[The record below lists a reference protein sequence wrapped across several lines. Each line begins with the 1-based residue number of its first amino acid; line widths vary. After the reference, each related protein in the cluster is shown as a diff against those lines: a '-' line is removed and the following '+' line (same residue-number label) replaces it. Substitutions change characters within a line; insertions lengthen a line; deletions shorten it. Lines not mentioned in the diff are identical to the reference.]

1 MEHFYENSVFHII
14 SLIGRAKGSNTVT
27 IDIKPWM
34 REAVREHLKG
44 SCDAVTKLSI
54 SFSCIYFT
62 SVWILSASPAAHWP
76 SEGLLS
82 AAFCHP
88 LSLNVSTS
96 IPLTTTQNADMLE
109 HRPRGNNEMNH
120 RGDGLRRPGIH
131 SLICSELKCVNKSAK
146 AQLEFGHSWHIW
158 RIHVTWRP

>member
-27 IDIKPWM
+27 IDIKTCL

-44 SCDAVTKLSI
+44 SGDAVTKLSI

-62 SVWILSASPAAHWP
+62 YIWILPASPTALWP
-76 SEGLLS
+76 SVGLLS
-82 AAFCHP
+82 SAFCHP

-96 IPLTTTQNADMLE
+96 TAPNNQHKNADMLE
-109 HRPRGNNEMNH
+109 HRPCGNNERNQG
-120 RGDGLRRPGIH
+120 GDGLRSQGIH
-131 SLICSELKCVNKSAK
+131 ILMCSELCVNISAK